1 MNFMKPFQLPTPLD
15 VATKELRLSQLELL
29 QACGAREAAA
39 GRVTV
44 LEARVKR
51 LQATV
56 VAYTEAS
63 PDAAP

>member
-1 MNFMKPFQLPTPLD
+1 MNLFKPFQLPTPLD

-44 LEARVKR
+44 LESRVKR

-56 VAYTEAS
+56 VSYTEAS
-63 PDAAP
+63 PDATA